1 MVQSLISGLLS
12 GGGYSLIGVCL
23 VLMYRVVRVVNFAQA
38 AIGAFGT
45 YIAIQLSDSGWA
57 YVPAA
62 AVGILAGAAVGAIA
76 GVIMSRWFAESSTE
90 ARSTVA
96 IAMLIAVLTL
106 GFMIFGHDTRNVPEL
121 LASSKV
127 RVFGVY
133 VGASTIITVLAAV
146 ALAAGVALVLD
157 RTKLGVQVRALSERP
172 QAAELLGVPAQRL
185 AIAAWVLAGAVSTLG
200 VLLIA
205 PARQSDFFSLGL
217 IVVPAIA
224 AAALGV
230 FRSLWLAVIGGLLI
244 GMLEGMTQYWQSVSQ
259 YSDAVPFAV
268 IAAILIWSQRKEV
281 WDAAR

>member
-12 GGGYSLIGVCL
+12 GGGYSLIGVCI

-45 YIAIQLSDSGWA
+45 YVAIQLSSTGWA

-62 AVGILAGAAVGAIA
+62 VVGILAGAAVGAI
-76 GVIMSRWFAESSTE
+76 GGLIMSRWFAESSTE

-127 RVFGVY
+127 RIFGVY
-133 VGASTIITVLAAV
+133 VGASTMITVVAAV
-146 ALAAGVALVLD
+146 VLAGVVTLALD
-157 RTKLGVQVRALSERP
+157 RTRLGVQVRALSERP

-185 AIAAWVLAGAVSTLG
+185 AIGAWVLAGGVSTLG

-217 IVVPAIA
+217 IVIPAIA